1 MVLRIFLSIGCD
13 LANRCSIQ
21 YSRNG
26 FSRKR
31 WCFAQKCLSNKAIS
45 ETSALKEKTIS
56 AFFGVT
62 GSPEIYPRLVV
73 QLLSRVQLFCDPMDC
88 SPPSFSVHGI
98 SQGGILSWLSF
109 SSPGDVPQLG
119 IKLTSPALASRFFT
133 TESPGKP
140 HGRQVAMFISI
151 AREPW
156 QKI

>member
-56 AFFGVT
+56 AFSGVT

-98 SQGGILSWLSF
+98 SQARILEWVAISF
-109 SSPGDVPQLG
+109 SR
-119 IKLTSPALASRFFT
+119 ASSWCRDQT
-133 TESPGKP
+133 CISWI
-140 HGRQVAMFISI
+140 GRWILY
-151 AREPW
+151 PW
-156 QKI
+156 VTWEAVYVYNINR

>member
-98 SQGGILSWLSF
+98 SQARILERVAIFFSKGSSWLK
-109 SSPGDVPQLG
+109 DKIWVPWTAGGCFADWATREAQ
-119 IKLTSPALASRFFT
+119 RRN
-133 TESPGKP
+133 
-140 HGRQVAMFISI
+140 GRVLISQV
-151 AREPW
+151 
-156 QKI
+156 